1 MDVFQTGTQRR
12 RSVSC
17 GSSRGIEEQVEA
29 ISALDRYRNRSH
41 GDKKAKDAPDP
52 MHGRV
57 ST

>member
-1 MDVFQTGTQRR
+1 MCSKRRTQVDLCRPEVVAVF
-12 RSVSC
+12 
-17 GSSRGIEEQVEA
+17 EEQVEA
-29 ISALDRYRNRSH
+29 ISALDGYRDRSH